1 LESLLEGKDK
11 KFRKR
16 KCGLCFQFIRFPRYG
31 WLYLI
36 PILGPILAMEDLIHQ
51 NLISDQI
58 GLARD
63 GEVWG
68 YTVWFV
74 FVIKIVVKLWIA
86 KTLLLVFA

>member
-1 LESLLEGKDK
+1 
-11 KFRKR
+11 
-16 KCGLCFQFIRFPRYG
+16 
-31 WLYLI
+31 LYLV
-36 PILGPILAMEDLIHQ
+36 PILGPILATEDLTHQ

-74 FVIKIVVKLWIA
+74 FVMKIAVKIWIA
-86 KTLLLVFA
+86 KTLLLVVAEVE